1 VVEGEAA
8 PAGVAAQV
16 VAIGG
21 GGVGLEQVKFQHG
34 WILLFGRNLHSQALY
49 FIIFFTFKVRRICMS
64 DIAEIEA
71 IVSSKG
77 QVTLPA
83 AMRAKL
89 GITAGSHIHFELRG
103 NELVIKPE
111 LPMSAYYGMLKD
123 YDLGDIEP
131 EKEPDREF

>member
-1 VVEGEAA
+1 
-8 PAGVAAQV
+8 
-16 VAIGG
+16 
-21 GGVGLEQVKFQHG
+21 L
-34 WILLFGRNLHSQALY
+34 LY
-49 FIIFFTFKVRRICMS
+49 FYRNPTIKKVK
-64 DIAEIEA
+64 EITMQVQA

-89 GITAGSHIHFELRG
+89 GIQPGARIYFELRE

-111 LPMSAYYGMLKD
+111 VPTSAFRGILKG

-131 EKEPDREF
+131 PKEKDRDFK